1 MSYVGSGRSRKLPN
15 VPVERIIDKA
25 CMARQQGMVMIWMD
39 NEVGA
44 ECGNVVLR
52 VKSVVSQFP
61 VLYIPNEDRVFRS
74 VV

>member
-1 MSYVGSGRSRKLPN
+1 
-15 VPVERIIDKA
+15 
-25 CMARQQGMVMIWMD
+25 MIWMD

-52 VKSVVSQFP
+52 VKSVVFQFP

-74 VV
+74 II